1 MHMEKINWLIGLC
14 FVLLLVPELALA
26 QSDVNTT
33 VEAYVFVSKTCPH
46 CAQLEE
52 YLNEIKDDYPYLEVN
67 IYEVTESEE
76 NRELLTEMAAQH
88 GIQVQGVP
96 TYFIGGDNFVGYAPY
111 MNQDILAAI
120 NSTYEELTA
129 NSTTNQTGNHSN
141 NQSNINQTEPNN
153 VKIPLF
159 GNIDA
164 TTFSLPLITFIVGFV
179 DGFNPCAFFVLLF
192 LLSMLVH
199 ARSKKRMLIIG
210 LTFIFFSGLIYFLFM
225 SAWLNFFMITENVK
239 YITLAAGIVALF
251 IASIDI
257 KDFFAFKKGVSL
269 SISDRQRK
277 SLFSKMRSL
286 LKAESLVSML
296 IGTVALAV
304 TANLYELLCTVG
316 LPMVFTKILVLNE
329 LSTVSYYLYLLF
341 YNIVYILPLLT
352 IVLVFTYTL
361 GSKKLS
367 QSQGEALKLLSGMM
381 MLALGSLLV
390 FAPEYL
396 TNVAVAIGVILLAIV
411 ATGIILLIRRFFDKR
426 NKRNITEE

>member
-1 MHMEKINWLIGLC
+1 
-14 FVLLLVPELALA
+14 LLVPELALA

>member
-1 MHMEKINWLIGLC
+1 
-14 FVLLLVPELALA
+14 
-26 QSDVNTT
+26 
-33 VEAYVFVSKTCPH
+33 
-46 CAQLEE
+46 
-52 YLNEIKDDYPYLEVN
+52 
-67 IYEVTESEE
+67 
-76 NRELLTEMAAQH
+76 
-88 GIQVQGVP
+88 
-96 TYFIGGDNFVGYAPY
+96 
-111 MNQDILAAI
+111 
-120 NSTYEELTA
+120 
-129 NSTTNQTGNHSN
+129 
-141 NQSNINQTEPNN
+141 
-153 VKIPLF
+153 
-159 GNIDA
+159 
-164 TTFSLPLITFIVGFV
+164 
-179 DGFNPCAFFVLLF
+179 
-192 LLSMLVH
+192 
-199 ARSKKRMLIIG
+199 
-210 LTFIFFSGLIYFLFM
+210 
-225 SAWLNFFMITENVK
+225 MITENVK

>member
-1 MHMEKINWLIGLC
+1 MEKINWLIGLC